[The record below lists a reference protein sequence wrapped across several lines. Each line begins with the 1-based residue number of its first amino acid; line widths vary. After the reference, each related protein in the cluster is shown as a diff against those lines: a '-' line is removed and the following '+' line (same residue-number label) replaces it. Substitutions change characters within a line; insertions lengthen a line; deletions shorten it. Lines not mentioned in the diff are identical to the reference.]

1 MPLDPQAQAVIDTV
15 NSLGLPPVWEVTPE
29 QARINAAARPGLP
42 GRRWPPWRTAASPAR
57 TVTFPSA
64 SICRKAAGPFPILVW
79 YHGGGWVIGD
89 LESADPT
96 ARHLCKGA
104 GCVVVSV
111 DYRLAPETKFPGPAE
126 DCYAATVW
134 AADNAAS
141 LNADASRLAVGGD
154 SAGGNLAAAIS
165 LMAADRGGPDIVH
178 QLLVYPVTEVNYETP
193 SYSQNAEGFLLARD
207 AMIWYWDAYLA
218 SDADAAN
225 PYAAPMKAGNLTGQ
239 PPALVITAEYDPLR
253 DEGEA
258 YGRRLQEAGV
268 DTTISR
274 YDGMIHGFFGMVGV
288 MDKSGQ
294 VMEEATGALRAAF
307 AGAAVPAPA
316 DD

>member
-15 NSLGLPPVWEVTPE
+15 NSLGLPAVWEVSPE
-29 QARINAAARPGLP
+29 QARINAAARPRPAGPEVARVEDRSIP
-42 GRRWPPWRTAASPAR
+42 GPDGDVPVRIYTPEGD
-57 TVTFPSA
+57 
-64 SICRKAAGPFPILVW
+64 GPFPILAW

-89 LESADPT
+89 LESADGT
-96 ARHLCKGA
+96 ARHLCKGS
-104 GCVVVSV
+104 GSVVVSV

-126 DCYAATVW
+126 DCYAASVW
-134 AADNAAS
+134 AVNNAAS

-165 LMAADRGGPDIVH
+165 LMAADRGGPAIAH
-178 QLLVYPVTEVNYETP
+178 QLLVYPVTERNYDTP

-218 SDADAAN
+218 DSADADN
-225 PYAAPMKAGNLTGQ
+225 PYAAPMKAASLAGQ
-239 PPALVITAEYDPLR
+239 PSSLVITAEFDPLR

-258 YGRRLQEAGV
+258 YGRRLKEAGV
-268 DTTISR
+268 PTTISR
-274 YDGMIHGFFGMVGV
+274 YDGMIHGFFGMVGI

-294 VMEEATGALRAAF
+294 VMEEATAALRAAF
-307 AGAAVPAPA
+307 ADAAVPAPA

>member
-15 NSLGLPPVWEVTPE
+15 NSLGLPQVWEVSPE
-29 QARINAAARPGLP
+29 EARINAASRPRPAGPEVARVEDRSIPGP
-42 GRRWPPWRTAASPAR
+42 DGDVPVRIYTPDGD
-57 TVTFPSA
+57 
-64 SICRKAAGPFPILVW
+64 GPFPILAW

-89 LESADPT
+89 LESADGT

-134 AADNAAS
+134 AVNNAAS

-165 LMAADRGGPDIVH
+165 LMSADRGGPAIAH
-178 QLLVYPVTEVNYETP
+178 QLLVYPVTERNYDTP

-218 SDADAAN
+218 DAADAGN
-225 PYAAPMKAGNLTGQ
+225 PYAAPMKAESLAGQ
-239 PPALVITAEYDPLR
+239 PSALVITAEFDPLR

-268 DTTISR
+268 PTTISR
-274 YDGMIHGFFGMVGV
+274 YDGMIHGFFGMVGI

-294 VMEEATGALRAAF
+294 VMEEATAALRAAF
-307 AGAAVPAPA
+307 AEAAVPAPA